1 MCLVV
6 TNFGEMLFFVGYD
19 QYRTRAKTNVK
30 FKADLNYSAK
40 VLETC
45 FHSFVFFNKAF
56 HKSNLR

>member
-6 TNFGEMLFFVGYD
+6 TNFGKTRFFVGYD

-30 FKADLNYSAK
+30 FKADLNYIAK

-45 FHSFVFFNKAF
+45 FHSFVFFNK
-56 HKSNLR
+56 

>member
-30 FKADLNYSAK
+30 FKADLNNSAK
-40 VLETC
+40 ILELC
-45 FHSFVFFNKAF
+45 FHSFVIYNEAF
-56 HKSNLR
+56 REIRMK